1 MEDSSNTSVAQKPK
15 KKDGGGTPSF
25 LGNISSTTVHIVVE
39 ALAFVVLYLHFN
51 SKFSKLT
58 KELQEL
64 REDFDEQQETL
75 QRHEEILK
83 KLVESRQQQAKSPVQ
98 LQPQQLQPQ
107 QLQPQQL
114 QPQQLQPQQLQPQ
127 QLQPQQLQPQQRPVF
142 VTPSITEIK
151 PEDLDA
157 ELQDELTEMNKGK

>member
-1 MEDSSNTSVAQKPK
+1 MEDSSNTSVAQKTK

-51 SKFSKLT
+51 RKFSKLT
-58 KELQEL
+58 KELREL

-107 QLQPQQL
+107 QLQPQQ
-114 QPQQLQPQQLQPQ
+114 
-127 QLQPQQLQPQQRPVF
+127 RPVF

>member
-1 MEDSSNTSVAQKPK
+1 MEDSSNTSVAQKTK

-51 SKFSKLT
+51 RKFSKLT
-58 KELQEL
+58 KELREL

-114 QPQQLQPQQLQPQ
+114 QPQQ
-127 QLQPQQLQPQQRPVF
+127 RPVF